1 MQKPSKDEIEKYFKE
16 WWLDNYLIPLNKS
29 PMGVVDFVSA
39 FYDKYCTESAVK

>member
-1 MQKPSKDEIEKYFKE
+1 MQKPSKDEIEKFFKD

-39 FYDKYCTESAVK
+39 FYDKYCTESAAK